1 MTAVSLPR
9 PVGRQ
14 REVLYPPALDAVV
27 PLGKAE
33 GAFLALAAG
42 DALGW
47 PQEMRR
53 NVRNSASGVS
63 PRIEFQTWTRRS
75 GGRYR
80 PYEETIGAGE
90 YSDDT
95 QLTLAVARSRTNHGA
110 DWWKAFMRVEL
121 PRWTIYERGG
131 SGATKR
137 AAQAWLAGS
146 PPWQSRKTDVVRRY
160 FDAGGNG
167 VAMRVL
173 PHALFLADQ
182 DEPAVLVHDVVRDG
196 VATHGHPRALVGAT
210 ACAYAAWSLMRRNRT
225 LGFGELLDLLIDEH
239 GGWGAFPD
247 MERGAGAWFAA
258 ANRVFDEPYERLWK
272 RTVEEMRQLF
282 EQARNGIRAGALAD
296 DRAVLDDL
304 GCFGRF
310 KGAGTVT
317 AAAAAYLAARHAA
330 QPAQGVLRAA
340 FERGAD
346 TDTLAAM
353 TGGLL
358 GCLAGDEW
366 LPEPWRDVQDA
377 AYLRYIAGRVVQGPA
392 GAEQRPV
399 ETPAAPPSILT
410 DLARNGDH
418 EVVLSESTRVQATAL
433 PAPNPLSMS
442 ITIRAWRLT
451 TSEGQTLYVTKVA
464 ELKRAAGSHRAAAG
478 AASQQRTLPVTG
490 PMSSKSDEPV
500 AADNTSKS
508 GNHPGDLLYAEFR
521 RRLGVLL
528 EAGSKR
534 PREVEETLDLVPGQ
548 ARKWLERAEQD
559 GEVERVSGR
568 PVKFS
573 LSRRSRA

>member
-1 MTAVSLPR
+1 MPDGST
-9 PVGRQ
+9 GR
-14 REVLYPPALDAVV
+14 ALDPVV
-27 PLGKAE
+27 PLAKAE

-53 NVRNSASGVS
+53 NVRSSAGGAS
-63 PRIEFQTWTRRS
+63 PRIEFRSWTRLS

-110 DWWKAFMRVEL
+110 EWWKAFMRVEL

-131 SGATKR
+131 GGATKR

-146 PPWQSRKTDVVRRY
+146 PPWQSGKADAVRRY

-173 PHALFLADQ
+173 PHALFLAGQ
-182 DEPAVLVHDVVRDG
+182 DDPAVLVHDVVRDG
-196 VATHGHPRALVGAT
+196 AATHGHPRALVGAT
-210 ACAYAAWSLMRRNRT
+210 ACAYSAWSLARRNRT

-239 GGWGAFPD
+239 RGWGAFPD
-247 MERGAGAWFAA
+247 MERGGEAWSAA
-258 ANRVFDEPYERLWK
+258 AARVLDEPYERLWQ
-272 RTVEEMRQLF
+272 RTVDEMRRLL

-366 LPEPWRDVQDA
+366 LPAPWRDVQDA
-377 AYLRYIAGRVVQGPA
+377 AYLRYIAGRVVQGPTA
-392 GAEQRPV
+392 AEQRPV
-399 ETPAAPPSILT
+399 ETPAAPQSILT
-410 DLARNGDH
+410 DLARNANH
-418 EVVLSESTRVQATAL
+418 EVALGESTRVQATVL
-433 PAPNPLSMS
+433 PAPNPLSKS
-442 ITIRAWRLT
+442 ITVRAWRLT
-451 TSEGQTLYVTKVA
+451 TSEGQTLYVARVA

-478 AASQQRTLPVTG
+478 AASQQRTLPGTD
-490 PMSSKSDEPV
+490 PTSSKIDEPV

-508 GNHPGDLLYAEFR
+508 GNRPGDLLYAEFR
-521 RRLGVLL
+521 RRLRVLL

>member
-14 REVLYPPALDAVV
+14 REVLYPPALDAAV
-27 PLGKAE
+27 PLTKAE

-47 PQEMRR
+47 PQEIRR
-53 NVRNSASGVS
+53 NVRSNASGTSS
-63 PRIEFQTWTRRS
+63 PRIEFQTWTRRT

-110 DWWKAFMRVEL
+110 NWWKAFMRVEL
-121 PRWTIYERGG
+121 SRWTIYERGG
-131 SGATKR
+131 GGATKR
-137 AAQAWLAGS
+137 AAQAWLAGG
-146 PPWQSRKTDVVRRY
+146 PPWQSGKTDAVRRY
-160 FDAGGNG
+160 FDEGGNG

-173 PHALFLADQ
+173 PHALFLAGQ
-182 DEPAVLVHDVVRDG
+182 DDPAVLVHDVVRDG
-196 VATHGHPRALVGAT
+196 AATHGHPRALVDAT
-210 ACAYAAWSLMRRNRT
+210 ACAYAEWSL
-225 LGFGELLDLLIDEH
+225 
-239 GGWGAFPD
+239 
-247 MERGAGAWFAA
+247 
-258 ANRVFDEPYERLWK
+258 
-272 RTVEEMRQLF
+272 
-282 EQARNGIRAGALAD
+282 
-296 DRAVLDDL
+296 
-304 GCFGRF
+304 
-310 KGAGTVT
+310 
-317 AAAAAYLAARHAA
+317 AAAAYLAARHAA

-451 TSEGQTLYVTKVA
+451 TSEGQTLYVTKDA
-464 ELKRAAGSHRAAAG
+464 QLKRAAGSHRAAAG
-478 AASQQRTLPVTG
+478 AALQQRTLPGTG
-490 PMSSKSDEPV
+490 PTSSKSDEPV
-500 AADNTSKS
+500 AADNTPKS

-521 RRLGVLL
+521 RRLRVLL

-573 LSRRSRA
+573 WNRRSRA